1 MSADLLGEQNVADI
15 LLGLLEYG
23 ELSIGELIRKVG
35 VSRWRFS
42 ILKPQLIN
50 QNLIE
55 ENRTDMKKMIK
66 LTKKGKEVAL
76 ALKKAREAL
85 EK

>member
-66 LTKKGKEVAL
+66 LTDKGKEVAL

-85 EK
+85 GE